1 VAKLV
6 PAQVEQLREIGAY
19 LRQLRQQQGRTIE
32 EVATQIFIRPTLLQA
47 LEDANAEVLPEPV
60 FVQGF
65 IRRYGDA
72 LGVNGIE
79 VASQFAVTAV
89 AVLPDPAAAEA
100 DRGNGVVDKQ
110 TQHSLKVLSKAEPSS
125 TSTRTK
131 LAWLGGGVVAIA
143 ALVGI
148 WSLARAGWQL
158 PTNWTVS
165 LPTPSLPQSPP
176 DTSDQS
182 PESAPPEPT
191 EPVNITPAAAQP
203 NSEEPSSAAVTV
215 QVQLTAPSWMRVTV
229 DGETTFEG
237 IMGSGEQETW
247 SGDREVK
254 LVAGNAGGIELSLNG
269 SEPMPLGD
277 SGDVMTLTLTPTT
290 DLNSLR

>member
-1 VAKLV
+1 MAKLV

-19 LRQLRQQQGRTIE
+19 LRQLRQQQGRTLE
-32 EVATQIFIRPTLLQA
+32 EVATQIFIRPALLHA
-47 LEDANAEVLPEPV
+47 LEDANAELLPEPV

-72 LGVNGIE
+72 LGINGIE
-79 VASQFAVTAV
+79 VASQFSVTPV

-100 DRGNGVVDKQ
+100 DGGNGIVDKQ
-110 TQHSLKVLSKAEPSS
+110 TQHGLKVLSKADPQP
-125 TSTRTK
+125 TLTRTK
-131 LAWLGGGVVAIA
+131 LAWLGGGIVAIA
-143 ALVGI
+143 AIAGI
-148 WSLARAGWQL
+148 WGLTRAGWQW
-158 PTNWTVS
+158 PSNWSVS
-165 LPTPSLPQSPP
+165 LPEPSLPDPSSE
-176 DTSDQS
+176 TAS
-182 PESAPPEPT
+182 EPPEPT
-191 EPVNITPAAAQP
+191 SPDPADSVTISPAEETPAEDPTAAP
-203 NSEEPSSAAVTV
+203 VTV
-215 QVQLTAPSWMRVTV
+215 QVELTAPSWMRVTV
-229 DGETTFEG
+229 DGETIFEG

-277 SGDVMTLTLTPTT
+277 SGDVTTLTLTPTT